1 MSKQTPTSVQ
11 NMNTLNKPEI
21 IYEAVQNGFIEMLN
35 LLFYL
40 DPPLINH
47 RCEINNKTLVE
58 TAVYFGQDEV
68 LWYLLQFNDLRVS
81 EEAYA
86 AYTRE
91 GYNPFIARKMNERM
105 HREASTDKKRC

>member
-11 NMNTLNKPEI
+11 NMNTLNEPEI
-21 IYEAVQNGFIEMLN
+21 IYKAVRDNSIAMLN

-91 GYNPFIARKMNERM
+91 GYNPVIARKMNERM
-105 HREASTDKKRC
+105 H